1 MKMIDAL
8 KKACPMP
15 VILAKKEMDQGETGF
30 IVAVDNKIAVENLKK
45 LASNQG
51 FSIEIEQKED
61 NFYVTFLKDGG
72 EVIRKQEAN
81 KLIWQENFVKGNYS
95 IFVGKD
101 YIGEGEHI
109 LGRSLI
115 QMFFYTLLESDDLP
129 ESILFMN
136 SGVKLVVEDEQC
148 IEHIGQLSKKGVS
161 IIVCG
166 TCLNFYGLA
175 EKLQV
180 GSISNMYDI
189 VNKMQKATKVI
200 TL

>member
-1 MKMIDAL
+1 MKTIDAL

-15 VILAKKEMDQGETGF
+15 VIMAKKEIDQGETAF

-51 FSIEIEQKED
+51 FSIEVEQKED
-61 NFYVTFLKDGG
+61 NFYVSFVKDGAQG
-72 EVIRKQEAN
+72 VTKQEEE
-81 KLIWQENFVKGNYS
+81 KQVKQGEFVKGSYS
-95 IFVGKD
+95 VFVGKD
-101 YIGEGEHI
+101 YIGEGDHT

-115 QMFFYTLLESDDLP
+115 QMFFYTLLESEDLP

-136 SGVKLVVEDEQC
+136 AGVKLVVEDEQC
-148 IEHIGQLSKKGVS
+148 IEHLSQLSKKGVA

-175 EKLQV
+175 EKIQV
-180 GSISNMYDI
+180 GTVSNMYDI
-189 VNKMQKATKVI
+189 VSKMQAANKVI